1 MKHEISLP
9 FLQEPYPVL

>member
-9 FLQEPYPVL
+9 DN